1 MRYVLFCVWLSGLAT
16 STGSRVVC
24 LVWAI
29 PSHGVAFRREDT
41 AIWVVS
47 SLGCCAD
54 RAAMSILVYDFWET
68 YGHVY
73 VGSIPSGELL
83 SHRLCQGPVLAFSSK
98 IIGNSPARFW
108 FI

>member
-1 MRYVLFCVWLSGLAT
+1 MSGLAL
-16 STGSRVVC
+16 STGSRVAC

-41 AIWVVS
+41 VIWLVS
-47 SLGCCAD
+47 SLGCCTD
-54 RAAMSILVYDFWET
+54 KAAMSILVYGFWET

-83 SHRLCQGPVLAFSSK
+83 SHRFCQGPVLVGSAHF
-98 IIGNSPARFW
+98 PARL
-108 FI
+108 